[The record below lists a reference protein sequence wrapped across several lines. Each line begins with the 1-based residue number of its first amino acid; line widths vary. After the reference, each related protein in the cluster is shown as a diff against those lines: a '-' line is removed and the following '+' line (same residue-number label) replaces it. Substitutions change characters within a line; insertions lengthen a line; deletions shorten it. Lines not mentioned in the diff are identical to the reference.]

1 MKWKSYM
8 GKMLIIDLSNKSHE
22 IKETPTDLIEN
33 YIGGKGFGVK
43 LYQKYIKKDTD
54 PLSPENALFFLTGP
68 LTGTIAPAF
77 RSCIVTRS
85 PLTGTW
91 LDSYFGGHFGQEI
104 KYAGYDAIIIKG
116 KSETSTYITIENN
129 NIEFHEADELK
140 QIMISKTTE
149 IIKDKHGDE
158 FRVACIGPAGENL
171 VKYALVCCEPMRQAG
186 RGGAGAVMGSKNLKA
201 LAIKGDNLVKTA
213 DNVEFLKA
221 VNKAYEEL
229 NNSPSIKTFNEV
241 GTPSSI
247 PFAQNIGMLPTENYK
262 NGQFDNSEQ
271 LESKQQ
277 SNAFWQRDIACSGCP
292 IACGKIG
299 EIYSGKFKGTISDT
313 IEYETLGL
321 IGSNLGISDIN
332 YVTKIANLCDE
343 LGLDTISTGGSIGF
357 AIEAAKNSD
366 LSFLNNLDLEFG
378 NAESI
383 IELVKNI
390 ASRKNKLG
398 DLLAEGVKKA
408 SEHIPESTKYSV
420 HVKGLET
427 PAWPPRGAPGMGL
440 ALMTADRGG
449 CHQRAFPV
457 SYEIGS
463 EQWNDKFLERLSTD
477 KKAEVVVYQQNKLAA
492 LDTLIKCDFGTY
504 GISEDTYRLLLN
516 TATGMNLPKD
526 YWQKLGA
533 KIWDETRRINL
544 KHGFDRKDDYLPDR
558 FVKEPLPD
566 GPAKG
571 HRITQSD
578 MDIMLD
584 QYYNLRGWNKK
595 GEPPENF

>member
-8 GKMLIIDLSNKSHE
+8 GKMLIIDLSNKSYE
-22 IKETPTDLIEN
+22 IKDTPLDLIEN

-43 LYQKYIKKDTD
+43 LYQKYINKDTD
-54 PLSPENALFFLTGP
+54 PLSPENVLFFLTGP

-77 RSCIVTRS
+77 RSCVVTRS

-104 KYAGYDAIIIKG
+104 KYAGYDAVIIKG
-116 KSETSTYITIENN
+116 KSETLTYITIEND

-140 QIMISKTTE
+140 HKMISKTTE
-149 IIKDKHGDE
+149 ILKDDHGDD

-171 VKYALVCCEPMRQAG
+171 VKYALVSCEPMRQAG

-201 LAIKGDNLVKTA
+201 LAIKGNNLVKTA

-221 VNKAYEEL
+221 VNKAYKEL
-229 NNSPSIKTFNEV
+229 NNSPSIETFNKV

-247 PFAQNIGMLPTENYK
+247 PFAQNVGMLPTENYK
-262 NGQFDNSEQ
+262 YGQFDNSEQ
-271 LESKQQ
+271 LESKEQ

-332 YVTKIANLCDE
+332 YITKIANLCDE

-357 AIEAAKNSD
+357 AIEAAKNSN
-366 LSFLNNLDLEFG
+366 LSFLNNSDLEFG
-378 NAESI
+378 NAETV

-390 ASRKNKLG
+390 AARKNKLG
-398 DLLAEGVKKA
+398 DLLAEGVKRA
-408 SEHIPESTKYSV
+408 AEYIPESNKYSV

-457 SYEIGS
+457 SYETGS
-463 EQWNDKFLERLSTD
+463 EKWQGEYLERLSTD
-477 KKAEVVVYQQNKLAA
+477 KKAEVVIYQQNKLAA
-492 LDTLIKCDFGTY
+492 LDTLIKCDFATY
-504 GISEDTYRLLLN
+504 GISEETYRLLLN
-516 TATGMNLPKD
+516 TATGMNIPKG

-533 KIWDETRRINL
+533 KIWNETRRINL
-544 KHGFDRKDDYLPDR
+544 KHGFDRRDDYLPTR
-558 FVKEPLPD
+558 FVEEPLPD
-566 GPAKG
+566 GPAQG

-578 MDIMLD
+578 MDKMLD
-584 QYYNLRGWNKK
+584 EYYKLRGWNKEGIPQK
-595 GEPPENF
+595 K